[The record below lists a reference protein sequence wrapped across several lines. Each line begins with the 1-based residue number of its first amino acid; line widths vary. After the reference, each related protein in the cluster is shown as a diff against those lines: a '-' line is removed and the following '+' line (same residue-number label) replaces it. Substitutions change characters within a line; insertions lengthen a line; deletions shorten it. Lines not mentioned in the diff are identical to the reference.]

1 MRTELQAKFLQH
13 LNNRKKS
20 EKGFTL
26 VELLV
31 VIIIIGILAAIALP
45 NFLNQGAKAKQTEAK
60 QNIGMANRVQTVY
73 RSENQ
78 AFADTFDKLA
88 MGTLSGTAGAASTSN
103 YSYTLAGA
111 TENASLIA
119 QAIDTALKGYVGG
132 TSRYTNLQSLSVI
145 AAVACEAT
153 TPGTTAPTVAAN
165 LTTSATVAP
174 ICAGSFVRLGS

>member
-45 NFLNQGAKAKQTEAK
+45 NFLNQGAKAKQTEAR
-60 QNIGMANRVQTVY
+60 QNIGMANRVQTVF
-73 RSENQ
+73 RSENNT
-78 AFADTFDKLA
+78 FANSFDALA
-88 MGTLSGTAGAASTSN
+88 MGTLSGTSTTASTSN

-111 TENASLIA
+111 VENSSLIA
-119 QAIDTALKGYVGG
+119 QANDAALKGYIG
-132 TSRYTNLQSLSVI
+132 SAARFTNSQSNSVI
-145 AAVACEAT
+145 SAVACEAI
-153 TPGTTAPTVAAN
+153 TPGTTAPTVATN
-165 LTTSATVAP
+165 LATTVNAAP
-174 ICAGSFVRLGS
+174 ACAGTFVRLGS